1 MPSEM
6 SERIC
11 KRASGDRRSAVYLPH
26 ALQDGGIYEH
36 REYMTEGFHLPSLI
50 GKVALMS
57 AAN

>member
-1 MPSEM
+1 M